1 MEKLILLQEKVLNLL
16 ESEDKLPNLRTQ
28 VRAVGIG
35 MNCVIVYCDP
45 VHIGYIISLFT
56 ERQFDL
62 TNVKFEE
69 MGEVIPYN
77 TNEG

>member
-1 MEKLILLQEKVLNLL
+1 MEELILLQKKILDLL
-16 ESEDKLPNLRTQ
+16 ESEGKLPNLKTQ

-35 MNCVIVYCDP
+35 VDCVIVYCDP
-45 VHIGYIISLFT
+45 SHINYIVSLFA
-56 ERQFDL
+56 EHQFDL

-77 TNEG
+77 ANEG